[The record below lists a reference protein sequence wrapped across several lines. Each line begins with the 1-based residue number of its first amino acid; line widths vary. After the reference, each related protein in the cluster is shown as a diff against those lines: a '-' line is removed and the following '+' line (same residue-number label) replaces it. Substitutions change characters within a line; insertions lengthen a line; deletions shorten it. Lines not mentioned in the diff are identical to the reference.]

1 MAMNPHVSLPKSVVT
16 SPDALFQNLTGEVII
31 LHMGSDLYFRL
42 DDIGSEI
49 WLALADHGDPEAV
62 VASILTS
69 YDVDEATFRRDL
81 STLIADLGKHGLIE
95 IHD

>member
-1 MAMNPHVSLPKSVVT
+1 VSIS
-16 SPDALFQNLTGEVII
+16 SDALFQDLAGEVII
-31 LHMGSDLYFRL
+31 LDMRSDLYFRL

-62 VASILTS
+62 VAAMLAA
-69 YDVDEATFRRDL
+69 YEVDEVTLRRDL
-81 STLIADLGKHGLIE
+81 ATLIADLHQRGLLQ